1 MGDAEFMDTH
11 GGGVTPLVA
20 DCRGRWNAA
29 ERRVL
34 AAAGD
39 GPLVQAPRDDAVAD
53 EDYGVEELG
62 DYNEIWRPG
71 LPPGLKTPLCEYCD
85 SVWMACRFCRE
96 ERGDMRDWSTKGKPK
111 GSQIGKG
118 MQSHGDGKPSDG
130 NGESGK
136 EEVRGGGKSNHD

>member
-1 MGDAEFMDTH
+1 MDT
-11 GGGVTPLVA
+11 GQMNGNMKPQPSCPCVECGKMTECLCDWCPA
-20 DCRGRWNAA
+20 N
-29 ERRVL
+29 RRL
-34 AAAGD
+34 
-39 GPLVQAPRDDAVAD
+39 PP
-53 EDYGVEELG
+53 
-62 DYNEIWRPG
+62 EIWRPG

-136 EEVRGGGKSNHD
+136 GEVRGGGKGEVRGGGKSSHVW